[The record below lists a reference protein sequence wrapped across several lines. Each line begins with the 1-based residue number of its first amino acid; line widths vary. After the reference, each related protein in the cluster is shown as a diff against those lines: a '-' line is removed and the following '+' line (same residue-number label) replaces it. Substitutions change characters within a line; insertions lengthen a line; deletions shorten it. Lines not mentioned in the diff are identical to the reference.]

1 MQSFDKELDTL
12 NQLVL
17 KMADLVEKNI
27 EMAMDYYFM
36 GKKLPTINDDLVDQF
51 ERFIEENCL
60 DIMVKERP
68 FARDLRT
75 LTGILTLVEDIERVG
90 DHAEDIYNFSR
101 KLRKSDST
109 MKIEVKDLF
118 EIVMRMFHNAIR
130 CFVNKDEELA
140 KSVIEKDELVDELY
154 EKKLDELITKWENKQ
169 DSSFAIYNTLVVKYL
184 ERIAD
189 HSVNI
194 AEWVIYIIKGYYKDK
209 QIL

>member
-154 EKKLDELITKWENKQ
+154 EKKLDELITKWKNKQ

>member
-1 MQSFDKELDTL
+1 MQNFDKELDTL

-36 GKKLPTINDDLVDQF
+36 GKKLPTINYDLVDQF
-51 ERFIEENCL
+51 ERFIEENWL

-130 CFVNKDEELA
+130 GFVNKDEELA

-194 AEWVIYIIKGYYKDK
+194 AEWVIYIVSGFHKDK
-209 QIL
+209 KII

>member
-130 CFVNKDEELA
+130 CFINKDEELA